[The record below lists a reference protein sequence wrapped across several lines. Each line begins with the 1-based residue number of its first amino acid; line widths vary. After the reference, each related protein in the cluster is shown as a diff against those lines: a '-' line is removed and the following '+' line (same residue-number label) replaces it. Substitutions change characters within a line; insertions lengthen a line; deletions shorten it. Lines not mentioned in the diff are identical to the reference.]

1 MGGKASRSTGPREK
15 HDRDTDQSDIKEE
28 KDTSARDLTSPD
40 TPDLTASS
48 RGTQVDLASSE
59 TDEDEDEGLGDGNL
73 GRSTGDV
80 FGK

>member
-1 MGGKASRSTGPREK
+1 MGGKASRSAGPRAK

-40 TPDLTASS
+40 TPDQTTSS
-48 RGTQVDLASSE
+48 RRTDTGLASSE

-73 GRSTGDV
+73 GRSAGDV